1 MKVLGIHDGH
11 NASACLFVDGE
22 IRLALQEERLR
33 RVKNWSG
40 LPIQAVQWIL
50 KESGLN
56 PSEIDCLA
64 FNGHHAAYPMTRD
77 ELMHEYRH
85 INDFDV
91 TLRRKVRR
99 FGSRI
104 AKSVG
109 LLDRL
114 REKKRAERIRELV
127 TLGFPRDRMIF
138 VEHHTAHG
146 AAAYFG
152 QGNYSDDVLVLT
164 ADGSGDGVCASVNM
178 GRQGKLERLHAIPM
192 EHSIGNIYA
201 MVTYLMGMVPLEHEY
216 KLMGLAPY
224 AEPKGVDQVFET
236 LIKLV
241 RFDAAVPLG
250 WVRDEACPETYC
262 SYDFFRGLFEGKRFD
277 WIAGGLQRFTETVLT
292 RWVRNCVRETGIGRV
307 ALGGGIF
314 MNVKA
319 NKLIMELPEVTHL
332 FVYPSC
338 GDETNAMGAAYW
350 AYAQKAGFEGIKP
363 LHEVYFGPLYSND
376 EVERALGAYRFKA
389 AVTFSKSPNI
399 ERSVAELLAAGQVVA
414 RHCGREEFGARA
426 LGNRSILANPKDT
439 NAVRVINEAIKS
451 RDFWMPFATSILA
464 ERSSDYIVNPKNI
477 RSPYMILTFDTTDRY
492 VDIAAGTH
500 PYDHT
505 VRPQVVEQSWNPRYH
520 ALIKEFESITGVGGV
535 LNTSFN
541 LHGYPIAS
549 SPADSLD
556 VFDRS
561 GLRNLAIEDWLVQ
574 KR

>member
-1 MKVLGIHDGH
+1 MNVLGVHDGH
-11 NASACLFVDGE
+11 NASACLFADGE
-22 IRLALQEERLR
+22 IQVALQEERLR

-40 LPIQAVQWIL
+40 LPTKAVQWIL
-50 KESGLN
+50 KETGLS
-56 PSEIDCLA
+56 PGQIDWIA
-64 FNGHHAAYPMTRD
+64 FNGYHAAYPMTRD
-77 ELMHEYRH
+77 ELMHDYRH

-91 TLRRKVRR
+91 TLLRKFRR

-104 AKSVG
+104 ARSVG
-109 LLDRL
+109 LLDSL
-114 REKKRAERIRELV
+114 REKKQAERVSELV
-127 TLGFPRDRMIF
+127 TLGFPRNRMVF

-164 ADGSGDGVCASVNM
+164 ADGSGDSVCATVSV
-178 GRQGKLERLHAIPM
+178 GRQGRLERLHAIQM

-224 AEPKGVDQVFET
+224 ADPKGVDQVFEA

-241 RFDAAVPLG
+241 RFDPAVPLG

-262 SYDFFRGLFEGKRFD
+262 SYKFFRRLFEGKRFD

-292 RWVRNCVRETGIGRV
+292 QWVSNCIRVTGIGRV
-307 ALGGGIF
+307 VLGGGIF

-319 NKLIMELPEVTHL
+319 NKMIMELPEVTDL

-350 AYAQKAGFEGIKP
+350 VYAQKAGFEGIKP
-363 LHEVYFGPLYSND
+363 LDHVYFGPQYSND
-376 EVERALGAYRFKA
+376 EVERALKAYRFQTQVKF
-389 AVTFSKSPNI
+389 TKLLNI
-399 ERSVAELLAAGQVVA
+399 ERSVSELLAAGQVVA

-426 LGNRSILANPKDT
+426 LGNRSILANPRDI

-464 ERSSDYIVNPKNI
+464 ERASDYLVNPKNI
-477 RSPYMILTFDTTDRY
+477 ASPYMILTFDTTDRY
-492 VDIAAGTH
+492 PDIAAGTH

-520 ALIKEFESITGVGGV
+520 ALIREFESLTGVGGV
-535 LNTSFN
+535 LNTSYN

-574 KR
+574 KQ

>member
-11 NASACLFVDGE
+11 NASACLFADGE
-22 IRLALQEERLR
+22 IQLALQEERLC

-40 LPIQAVQWIL
+40 FPSEAVRWIL
-50 KESGLN
+50 KESALSAGQ
-56 PSEIDCLA
+56 IDWIA
-64 FNGHHAAYPMTRD
+64 FNGYHAAFPQTRD
-77 ELMHEYRH
+77 QLMHEYRH

-91 TLRRKVRR
+91 TLRRNARR
-99 FGSRI
+99 LGTRI
-104 AKSVG
+104 ARTVG
-109 LLDRL
+109 LLDYV
-114 REKKRAERIRELV
+114 REKRRAVRVRDLV
-127 TLGFPRDRMIF
+127 ELGFPRDRMTF

-152 QGNYSDDVLVLT
+152 LGNYTDDVLVLT
-164 ADGSGDGVCASVNM
+164 ADGSGDGVCATVSV
-178 GRQGKLERLHAIPM
+178 GRGGKLERLHAIPM
-192 EHSIGNIYA
+192 AHSIGNIYA
-201 MVTYLMGMVPLEHEY
+201 MVTYQMGMVPLEHEY

-224 AEPKGVDQVFET
+224 AEPRGVDQVFDA

-241 RFDAAVPLG
+241 RFDPAAPLG
-250 WVRDEACPETYC
+250 WVRDESCPETYC
-262 SYDFFRGLFEGKRFD
+262 SYDFFRNLFEGKRFD

-292 RWVRNCVRETGIGRV
+292 QWARNCIRATGIGRV
-307 ALGGGIF
+307 VLGGGIF

-319 NKLIMELPEVTHL
+319 NKLIMELPEVTDL

-350 AYAQKAGFEGIKP
+350 VYAQKAGHDRIKP
-363 LHEVYFGPLYSND
+363 LREVYFGPEYTS
-376 EVERALGAYRFKA
+376 EQVEQALRAYRFRAPVKFTK
-389 AVTFSKSPNI
+389 VPNI
-399 ERSVAELLAAGQVVA
+399 ERAAAELLAAGQVVA

-426 LGNRSILANPKDT
+426 LGNRSILANPKDI
-439 NAVRVINEAIKS
+439 NSIRVINEAIKS
-451 RDFWMPFATSILA
+451 RDFWMPFAASILA
-464 ERSSDYIVNPKNI
+464 ERASDYVVNPKNI
-477 RSPYMILTFDTTDRY
+477 RSPYMILTFDTTDRHP
-492 VDIAAGTH
+492 DIAAGIH

-574 KR
+574 KQ